1 MDEVKA
7 EEKAKGILGSL
18 GCPYFLFQ
26 ARPQVQKR
34 LGARLASEAKPLPNF
49 APALRRQKKLTVN
62 ALSSRPT
69 NLIWFHHVTP
79 PANDHFTRPSMLID
93 TFLYNFGQY
102 VLLLKAA
109 IAKPERFSMYYKETI
124 RQMDAIGV
132 GSVFI
137 VILISMFIGMV
148 TAVQFAD
155 QLGDS
160 FVPTYYIGYIVRDI
174 TIIEMAP
181 TITCLVLAG
190 KVGSNLAAEIGG
202 MRQKE
207 HIDAMEIM
215 GVNTAAYL
223 IMPKLVAAIFVIPLL
238 VAISAFVSIIGGYVA
253 TVLPGTLSHT
263 EYVLGLRSY
272 FVPRYVFMMFVKA
285 SVFAFLLTSV
295 SCYLGYY
302 VKGGSIE
309 LGEASTN
316 AVVVSNVL
324 ILLFDFII
332 ALLLT

>member
-1 MDEVKA
+1 
-7 EEKAKGILGSL
+7 
-18 GCPYFLFQ
+18 
-26 ARPQVQKR
+26 
-34 LGARLASEAKPLPNF
+34 
-49 APALRRQKKLTVN
+49 
-62 ALSSRPT
+62 
-69 NLIWFHHVTP
+69 
-79 PANDHFTRPSMLID
+79 MLI
-93 TFLYNFGQY
+93 TRFLHSFGEY
-102 VLLLKAA
+102 VLLLKEAVFN
-109 IAKPERFSMYYKETI
+109 KPERFSMYYKETM

-137 VILISMFIGMV
+137 VLLISVFIGMV

-155 QLGDS
+155 QLSGS
-160 FVPTYYIGYIVRDI
+160 FIPPYYIGYIVRDI

-215 GVNTAAYL
+215 GVNTAGYL
-223 IMPKLVAAIFVIPLL
+223 IAPKLLAAIVVIPML
-238 VAISAFVSIIGGYVA
+238 VAISAFVSIIGGYLA
-253 TVLPGTLSHT
+253 TVLPGIISHT
-263 EYVLGLRSY
+263 EYVLGLRSF

-285 SVFAFLLTSV
+285 GVFAFILTSV

-316 AVVVSNVL
+316 AVVVSNVM